1 MFLVTDNGVKMS
13 KQLFKKQLNKGRVCE
28 IGFHQMAISHWD
40 EVYDYT
46 NYDMWKDVQGKGI
59 DFGFKNKAWPSEITV
74 DVKANF
80 YFSEYNQGI
89 QFDIEYSKW
98 HPSKF
103 HLHNREEEVGWI
115 QDSQANRIYHME
127 KIKKNN
133 KWITTGNYTYYDLD
147 EMRSFIYRE
156 WDRPDYSNW
165 IKKIAYI
172 GTEQSDYAHL
182 IPVRLDDERFKHL
195 IRKVHYVEVR

>member
-1 MFLVTDNGVKMS
+1 MS
-13 KQLFKKQLNKGRVCE
+13 NVLFVKQLTKGKVGE
-28 IGFHQMAISHWD
+28 KAFGKMANSQWD

-46 NYDMWKDVQGKGI
+46 NYEMWEAVQGKGI
-59 DFGFKNKAWPSEITV
+59 DFGFKNKGWPNEITT
-74 DVKANF
+74 DVKSNF
-80 YFSEYNQGI
+80 YYSEYNKCY
-89 QFDIEYSKW
+89 QFDLEYSKW

-103 HLHNREEEVGWI
+103 NLHNREEQVGWI

-127 KIKKNN
+127 IVKVNN
-133 KWITTGNYTYYDLD
+133 KWIATGSYTYYDLD

-165 IKKIAYI
+165 IQKIAYI

-182 IPVRLDDERFKHL
+182 IPIRVDDRRFKHL
-195 IRKVHYVEVR
+195 IRKVHYVKTR